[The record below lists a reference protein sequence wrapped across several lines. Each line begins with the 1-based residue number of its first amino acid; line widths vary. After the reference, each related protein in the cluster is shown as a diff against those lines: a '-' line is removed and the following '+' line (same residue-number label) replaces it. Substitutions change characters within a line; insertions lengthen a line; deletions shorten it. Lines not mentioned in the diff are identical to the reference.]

1 MNLLDLKYYL
11 TRVKMASLGS
21 LCSYFN
27 GDEELIR
34 QMLGHW
40 VRKGKVRQC
49 KKTSNCGVH
58 CMQGSTLFTEIY
70 EWV

>member
-1 MNLLDLKYYL
+1 MNLLDLKHYL
-11 TRVKMASLGS
+11 MRVKMASLSS

-34 QMLGHW
+34 QMLRHW

-49 KKTSNCGVH
+49 KKAANCGVQ
-58 CMQGSTLFTEIY
+58 CMQCRPSFTEIY